1 MNIWRNLYYSC
12 IKEIVNRRF
21 LHQPPVENIF
31 SNTKVVD
38 LLLITVAFNNA
49 QVLDWQLALC
59 KRFIEDEYLHV
70 ILDNS
75 SSLGVRRKNKSI
87 CVHHGVAYISL
98 PPNPWTDI
106 HNSRSH
112 GIALDWAFRHVVPQ
126 YSFQVLGLLDHD
138 VFPVK
143 RHSLLTD
150 MNDKLYMGVLQERT
164 KLWYL
169 WPGLF
174 FVRSSAL
181 DLDNFSM
188 LPTGKADTGGA
199 LWEKVFRHMD
209 RKEVF
214 FWEERECRLREGAS
228 RQSAFYYQIGPW
240 IHTVNASYWD
250 ACAPKE
256 KGILHFL
263 RKETGITDL
272 FAESGEG

>member
-1 MNIWRNLYYSC
+1 MARSTSRRTSFHWRPFLPSTAR
-12 IKEIVNRRF
+12 VGVSLSWRSRRRGSR
-21 LHQPPVENIF
+21 LAERRAV
-31 SNTKVVD
+31 
-38 LLLITVAFNNA
+38 LLC
-49 QVLDWQLALC
+49 QL
-59 KRFIEDEYLHV
+59 
-70 ILDNS
+70 
-75 SSLGVRRKNKSI
+75 
-87 CVHHGVAYISL
+87 
-98 PPNPWTDI
+98 P
-106 HNSRSH
+106 
-112 GIALDWAFRHVVPQ
+112 

-143 RHSLLTD
+143 RHSLLTS
-150 MNDKLYMGVLQERT
+150 MNDKLYMGVLQERP

-214 FWEERECRLREGAS
+214 FWEERECRLREGVS

-272 FAESGEG
+272 FAVSGEG